1 MVVESQYGLEI
12 AAWLPQE
19 KEANE
24 CCCYVAL
31 RRKDIGLLFRQTQ
44 DNLASVFVYT
54 MATTQVIAQDEVSI
68 WEEGWAM
75 DSFLL
80 HLSKSFSYC

>member
-1 MVVESQYGLEI
+1 MAVESQYGLEI

-24 CCCYVAL
+24 CCYVAL
-31 RRKDIGLLFRQTQ
+31 RRKEIGLLFRQTQ
-44 DNLASVFVYT
+44 DNPALVFVYT